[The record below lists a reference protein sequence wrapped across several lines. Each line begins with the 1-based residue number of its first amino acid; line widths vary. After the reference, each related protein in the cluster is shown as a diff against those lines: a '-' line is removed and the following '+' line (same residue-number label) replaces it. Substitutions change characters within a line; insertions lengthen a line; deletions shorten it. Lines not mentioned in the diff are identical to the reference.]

1 MSVVR
6 DLGKFLIQRKKYWLM
21 PIILVLLLLGFLIV
35 FGGGSALSPFIYS
48 LF

>member
-6 DLGKFLIQRKKYWLM
+6 DLGKFLMQRKKYWLM
-21 PIILVLLLLGFLIV
+21 PIVLVLLLLGFLIA

>member
-1 MSVVR
+1 MSAIK
-6 DLGKFLIQRKKYWLM
+6 DLVQFLMQRKKYWLM
-21 PIILVLLLLGFLIV
+21 PIVLVLVFIGFLIV